1 MTWTFQD
8 AKARLSEVARR
19 ATNEGPQRVTV
30 RGRPALVVLTEEEFT
45 RLTRR
50 RRLRPLAE
58 LYRQSPVAGLTFDV
72 RRSRDPGRKVS
83 L

>member
-19 ATNEGPQRVTV
+19 ARSEGPQRVTV
-30 RGRPALVVLTEEEFT
+30 RGRAALVVLSEEDFT
-45 RLTRR
+45 RLSRR

-58 LYRQSPVAGLTFDV
+58 LYRASPVAGIPFDV
-72 RRSRDPGRKVS
+72 RRSRDTGRKVS